1 MNPMNVV
8 TLYAADVRE
17 LRGREQAALAFL
29 PPARREK
36 TERVR
41 PEEDKLRSM
50 AAGLLLRRVLNVRED
65 GDLRCGEFGKPELTG
80 EGPHFNLSHGG
91 NYVILAVG
99 GTPLGVDVEP
109 LSERVPT
116 VSPRFFHPGE
126 WEWLGDDLAPDH
138 FFHLWTR
145 LESVLKADGR
155 GLLWEEREFS
165 VMDDSCPWYIET
177 LIHDSHIISCAAGE
191 RFSLE
196 MQILHAE
203 QLID

>member
-1 MNPMNVV
+1 MNKV
-8 TLYAADVRE
+8 TLYAADIRE
-17 LRGREQAALAFL
+17 LRGREQAALALL

-41 PEEDKLRSM
+41 PKEDKLRSM

-65 GDLRCGEFGKPELTG
+65 GDLRRGEFGKPELTG
-80 EGPHFNLSHGG
+80 EGPCFNLSHGG
-91 NYVILAVG
+91 NYVVLAVG

-109 LSERVPT
+109 ISERVPT
-116 VSPRFFHPGE
+116 ISPRFFHPGE
-126 WEWLGDDLAPDH
+126 REWLGEKTAPDR

-165 VMDDSCPWYIET
+165 VMDGSCPWFIET
-177 LIHDSHIISCAAGE
+177 FTHDGHIISCAAGE

-196 MQILHAE
+196 MRMLRAE